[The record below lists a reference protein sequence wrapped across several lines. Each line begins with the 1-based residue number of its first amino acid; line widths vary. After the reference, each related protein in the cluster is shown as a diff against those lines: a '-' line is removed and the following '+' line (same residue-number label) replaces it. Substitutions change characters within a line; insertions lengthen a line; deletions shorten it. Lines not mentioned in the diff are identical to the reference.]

1 MKITIEHNNKTY
13 EFNSGV
19 QAYIF
24 DVGTLNGMP
33 EENLLEYTEFVYW
46 LYIKDQN
53 PTPLGHLA
61 DYIAEHWDKGVQY
74 LDKWTIFEEFYATI
88 D

>member
-1 MKITIEHNNKTY
+1 MKVTVEYNEKTY
-13 EFNSGV
+13 EFPSGV

-24 DVGTLNGMP
+24 DVGTLNGVP
-33 EENLLEYTEFVYW
+33 EEKLLEFTEFVYW

-61 DYIAEHWDKGVQY
+61 DYIAGHWEEVQK
-74 LDKWTIFEEFYATI
+74 LNKWTILEEFYSNL

>member
-1 MKITIEHNNKTY
+1 MKVAVEHNGKTY
-13 EFNSGV
+13 EFPGGA

-24 DVGTLNGMP
+24 DVGTLNGIP
-33 EENLLEYTEFVYW
+33 EDKLLKYTEFVYW

-61 DYIAEHWDKGVQY
+61 DYIAEHWDEVQG
-74 LDKWTIFEEFYATI
+74 LDKWTILEEFYHSL

>member
-1 MKITIEHNNKTY
+1 MKITVEHNGKTY
-13 EFNSGV
+13 EFSGGC

-24 DVGTLNGMP
+24 DVGTLNGV
-33 EENLLEYTEFVYW
+33 EEHRLLEFVEFVYW

-61 DYIAEHWDKGVQY
+61 DYIAENWEEVQG
-74 LDKWTIFEEFYATI
+74 LDKWTILENFYETLN
-88 D
+88 

>member
-13 EFNSGV
+13 EFMSGV

-24 DVGTLNGMP
+24 DVGTLNGIP
-33 EENLLEYTEFVYW
+33 EEKLLDFTEFVYW

-61 DYIAEHWDKGVQY
+61 DYIAEHWEEVQG
-74 LDKWTIFEEFYATI
+74 LDKWEILEGFYNSI
-88 D
+88 N